1 MSIIGKYIAEE
12 YNMAPRY
19 GVRVGDEAIHRTLPT
34 GTTMWKCKK
43 AVADPV
49 ADLARPP
56 FLVSSSAG
64 LTVEWT
70 GRPTPLDTRTW
81 PGAHCVISHAVAR
94 AGYRDKS
101 FFCLDR
107 RFLKEQRNH

>member
-1 MSIIGKYIAEE
+1 MSVIGKYIAEE

-19 GVRVGDEAIHRTLPT
+19 CVRVGDEAIHRTLPT

-70 GRPTPLDTRTW
+70 GRPGTD
-81 PGAHCVISHAVAR
+81 CVISHAVAR